1 MLITDEIDDLRR
13 HGGNIPEDAFAA
25 LVNRHIN
32 LVYSS
37 ALRQVQDSHV
47 AQEIS
52 QSVFQLLAQKASSIK
67 KGTILTGWLYRTT
80 RFVALE
86 RKRSENRRQIREKEA
101 MERLYQS
108 NEESP
113 WSEIEPYLDE
123 AMAHLEENDRNFVL
137 LRFFE
142 NKSLREVGQAF
153 GISEDAAQKR
163 VARALEKLRS
173 FFALRGTAVSAA
185 ALGTSLSTF
194 GIQAAPVG
202 LASLVL
208 TTAAASSVAPVTLGI
223 LNFMASTKIKVA
235 AVAGLLLAGASVPIV
250 MQQRSLQQMR
260 LENESLMRRVER
272 VETTPQPPKAPVG
285 RDVEIERLKR
295 EAAEV
300 HKLRGEVG
308 LLRREN
314 QELTQS
320 NPAHNSATDDGS
332 QARNPL
338 QRRQMGLELM
348 AQGKHAEALKHFLWC
363 FDEGLSHSPSFVG
376 VRGSFLLS
384 DLKELGKI
392 FPPAQEA
399 LSARRDAAEE
409 KVLAGASDPRLI
421 LDLVQLNAN
430 LEQPAR
436 TPELFDNLPENH
448 PARTRLVDLA
458 MEQFLAGKRYD
469 EIVRAVSPET
479 IFDRERNAMSRVGRQ
494 QDEMIQTAMRRRVV
508 GAGAGAVEAL
518 AGAGENERA
527 VALAEKILQL
537 DSSPETRGELSRHA
551 ERAGN
556 PEVIS
561 YLRNK

>member
-260 LENESLMRRVER
+260 LENQSLMRRAEQ

-285 RDVEIERLKR
+285 RDAEIERLKR

-300 HKLRGEVG
+300 HKLRGEIG

-314 QELTQS
+314 QELTQL

-348 AQGKHAEALKHFLWC
+348 SQGKHAEALKHFLWC

-469 EIVRAVSPET
+469 EIVRAVSPGT